1 MQINRFQALTVTED
15 EHGNLVTVGTFEGA
29 ADDVAS
35 YVVAGDH
42 DDAEHVLRHGH
53 KLTQGQARA
62 LGAGWPKR
70 LTYRR

>member
-1 MQINRFQALTVTED
+1 MTRFHALTVTED
-15 EHGNLVTVGTFEGA
+15 ANGTLVTVGTFEGA

-35 YVVAGDH
+35 YVLAGEH

-53 KLTQGQARA
+53 KLTERQARA

>member
-1 MQINRFQALTVTED
+1 MQIHRFQALTVTED
-15 EHGNLVTVGTFEGA
+15 EHGNL
-29 ADDVAS
+29 
-35 YVVAGDH
+35 VAGDH

>member
-1 MQINRFQALTVTED
+1 MQINHFQSLTVTED

-35 YVVAGDH
+35 YVAAGYH